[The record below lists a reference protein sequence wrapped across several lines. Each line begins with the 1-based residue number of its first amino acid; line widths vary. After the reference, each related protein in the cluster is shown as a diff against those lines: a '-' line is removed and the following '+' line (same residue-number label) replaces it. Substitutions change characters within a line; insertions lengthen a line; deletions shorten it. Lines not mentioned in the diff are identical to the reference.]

1 MPTSLA
7 TRLSLLPTI
16 ALSLGLVACTTTE
29 TETAPDQDARDFG
42 TYVEDFGQ
50 DALPAGAAYP
60 DAVGLEMGRA
70 IPNFKFIG
78 YANYMDPANE
88 QLLQFVELS
97 DFYNPTGDE
106 VWPEGSPYG
115 AGVAKPRALLLDISA
130 VWCGPCNYES
140 EVVLHGHYPTVK
152 PAGGHFL
159 AVLAE
164 NGDGNAPASYFELQ
178 NWAGNYAV
186 AYTLALDPTWQTK
199 TLLGGGWPTNIIIR
213 TSDMKMIDSVSGVP
227 IPNDPQ
233 DPSGQ
238 AFWNLFTSVAN
249 GTYQG

>member
-1 MPTSLA
+1 MPTTLA
-7 TRLSLLPTI
+7 SRLSLLPTV

-29 TETAPDQDARDFG
+29 TETAPDVDARDFG

-50 DALPAGAAYP
+50 EALPPGPAYP

-78 YANYMDPANE
+78 YANFMDPANE
-88 QLLQFVELS
+88 GVQFLEMS

-115 AGVAKPRALLLDISA
+115 AGVPKPRALLLDISA

-164 NGDGNAPASYFELQ
+164 NGDGSGPATYYELEA
-178 NWAGNYAV
+178 WAGNYEV
-186 AYTLALDPTWQTK
+186 AYSLALDPTAQTV

-227 IPNDPQ
+227 VPNDPQ
-233 DPSGQ
+233 DPAGQ

-249 GTYQG
+249 GTYQD